1 MCSADKGT
9 SNVREEEMPQCSVTK
24 LPVSVRK
31 TKSRSVRDWITRA
44 RVCTRSYSVLC
55 SKRNIAQRTRAS
67 LCAERKRYHTA
78 LANSVAKKKQKKKSA
93 KKCKEVSVSEVKEEE
108 NFLYGHAFDV
118 LLALGLVPNTN
129 KVEDPGGSQSPE

>member
-1 MCSADKGT
+1 MCNADKGT
-9 SNVREEEMPQCSVTK
+9 SNVPEEEMPQCSVTK

-31 TKSRSVRDWITRA
+31 TKSRSVRDWITRN

-67 LCAERKRYHTA
+67 LCAERKHYC
-78 LANSVAKKKQKKKSA
+78 SVKSLAKKKQKKKAA
-93 KKCKEVSVSEVKEEE
+93 KKRKDISVSEGKEEQ
-108 NFLYGHAFDV
+108 FLYDHAFDV

>member
-1 MCSADKGT
+1 
-9 SNVREEEMPQCSVTK
+9 MPQCSVTK

-67 LCAERKRYHTA
+67 LCAERKYYCTV
-78 LANSVAKKKQKKKSA
+78 NSVARKKQKKKAA
-93 KKCKEVSVSEVKEEE
+93 KRCKQITVNEVKEEE
-108 NFLYGHAFDV
+108 HFLYGHAFDV

>member
-1 MCSADKGT
+1 
-9 SNVREEEMPQCSVTK
+9 MPQCSVTK

-44 RVCTRSYSVLC
+44 RVCTRAYSVLC

-67 LCAERKRYHTA
+67 LCAERKSEARKHYYTV
-78 LANSVAKKKQKKKSA
+78 NSVAKKKQKRKSA
-93 KKCKEVSVSEVKEEE
+93 KKCKEISVNEVKEEE
-108 NFLYGHAFDV
+108 HFLYGHAFDV